1 MVPRK
6 LYKAWSHDDQAMV
19 ALKLVEVYGFEA
31 ASAWADQHSA
41 VPSSLV
47 RYALLDGRT
56 LQALQHC
63 IISDM
68 PLSLTAYRR
77 AAVVPFFWCMKPMQS
92 CICRNL
98 PGGYS
103 VVSALVA

>member
-1 MVPRK
+1 MDSNYQGVEEVVPRK

-47 RYALLDGRT
+47 RVWLAIKEMLGR
-56 LQALQHC
+56 AHASILQH
-63 IISDM
+63 SDDWQV
-68 PLSLTAYRR
+68 SEA
-77 AAVVPFFWCMKPMQS
+77 QS
-92 CICRNL
+92 MAIYVCVTWPQSTLKVR
-98 PGGYS
+98 S
-103 VVSALVA
+103 HR